1 MRRQNLYF
9 FLGCVYIF
17 ILSGCVVRTYPLTRE
32 RIDQDLSS
40 GNRGY
45 LTGQAPQ
52 VDEGSRSATRT
63 TQVVEVEL
71 RSPLKFETRRN
82 PAAEAAPVAS
92 GEPVTAAA
100 PAGEGT
106 SEITVATNFQKYTV
120 KKNDTLQKISKKFF
134 GTTKRWLLIYE
145 ANRDVLKSPDKVIPG
160 QVLNIPANIQSK
172 SKKHHLKEPVEN
184 LK

>member
-1 MRRQNLYF
+1 
-9 FLGCVYIF
+9 
-17 ILSGCVVRTYPLTRE
+17 LTRE
-32 RIDQDLSS
+32 RIDQDLSA

-52 VDEGSRSATRT
+52 ADEGSRSATRT

-71 RSPLKFETRRN
+71 RSPLKFETRRK
-82 PAAEAAPVAS
+82 PAPETAPVPAGAGETAAIAAPVEEAS
-92 GEPVTAAA
+92 
-100 PAGEGT
+100 

-134 GTTKRWLLIYE
+134 GTTNRWLLIYE
-145 ANRDVLKSPDKVIPG
+145 ANRDVLKSPDKVVPG

-172 SKKHHLKEPVEN
+172 TKRHQLKEPAEN